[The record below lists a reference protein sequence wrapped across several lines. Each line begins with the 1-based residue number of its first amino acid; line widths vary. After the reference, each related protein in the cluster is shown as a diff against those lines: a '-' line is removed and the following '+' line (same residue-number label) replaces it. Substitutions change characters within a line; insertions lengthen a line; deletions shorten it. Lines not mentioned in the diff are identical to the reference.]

1 MSKFLTELR
10 WTAVRSQIAVLENE
24 AARFPGLTRRADI
37 VAKIMANV
45 SAVDTGYEGGLC
57 LEWQKS
63 TSGTKG
69 RGHSYPRMSLDGQT
83 VAVHRALWVT
93 LNGYLPGKKQ
103 LDHLC
108 KNRRCVL
115 HCEPVTHKEN
125 QRRRDGKAP
134 RKNSNG

>member
-1 MSKFLTELR
+1 MSKYLTELR
-10 WTAVRSQIAVLENE
+10 WLVAASRIAYLEE
-24 AARFPGLTRRADI
+24 KHDLLYGDRPGAI
-37 VAKIMANV
+37 VSKIMANV
-45 SAVDTGYEGGLC
+45 VKVDRGFEGGPC
-57 LEWQKS
+57 YEWQGS
-63 TSGTKG
+63 TSGDKG